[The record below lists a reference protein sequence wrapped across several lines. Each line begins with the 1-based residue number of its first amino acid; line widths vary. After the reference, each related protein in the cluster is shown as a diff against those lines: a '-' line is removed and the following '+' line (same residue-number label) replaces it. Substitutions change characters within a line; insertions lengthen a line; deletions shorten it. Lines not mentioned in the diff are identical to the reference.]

1 MNEILKDIED
11 LETIA
16 HGVRNGVSKNL
27 TLDLIEKMIELKQLD
42 ISIFETQMEMEFL
55 QHGIDGS

>member
-1 MNEILKDIED
+1 MNELLKDIED

-27 TLDLIEKMIELKQLD
+27 TLDLIEKMIEIKQVD

-55 QHGIDGS
+55 QHGINRS

>member
-11 LETIA
+11 LQTIA

-27 TLDLIEKMIELKQLD
+27 TLDLIEKMIEIKQVD
-42 ISIFETQMEMEFL
+42 ISIFETQLEMEFL
-55 QHGIDGS
+55 QHGIDCS

>member
-1 MNEILKDIED
+1 MNELLKDIED

-27 TLDLIEKMIELKQLD
+27 TLDLIEKMIEIKQVD

-55 QHGIDGS
+55 QHGIDRP

>member
-1 MNEILKDIED
+1 MNDLLKDIED

-27 TLDLIEKMIELKQLD
+27 TLDLIEKMIEIKQVD

-55 QHGIDGS
+55 KDGINRS

>member
-1 MNEILKDIED
+1 MNELLKDIED

-42 ISIFETQMEMEFL
+42 ISIFETQMEMEFMND
-55 QHGIDGS
+55 GINCS

>member
-1 MNEILKDIED
+1 MNELLLDIEN

-42 ISIFETQMEMEFL
+42 ISIFETQMEMEFIND
-55 QHGIDGS
+55 GIIRS

>member
-1 MNEILKDIED
+1 MNELLKDIEN

-27 TLDLIEKMIELKQLD
+27 TLDLIEKMIELKQLEV
-42 ISIFETQMEMEFL
+42 SIFEQEMEIEY
-55 QHGIDGS
+55 GVNCS

>member
-11 LETIA
+11 LQTIA
-16 HGVRNGVSKNL
+16 HGVRNGVSKNV
-27 TLDLIEKMIELKQLD
+27 TLDLIEKMIEIKQVD

-55 QHGIDGS
+55 QHGIDRS

>member
-1 MNEILKDIED
+1 MNELLKDIEN

-27 TLDLIEKMIELKQLD
+27 TLDLIEKMIELKQLEV
-42 ISIFETQMEMEFL
+42 SIFEQEMEIEY
-55 QHGIDGS
+55 GINCS